1 MTQPLTDLISLETL
15 DRDGA
20 LREADAA
27 VGGDTRADLF
37 RKAGIAGGSLLAS
50 GVLFGGLPA
59 LASAA
64 KPSRRQDVAI
74 LNYAL
79 TLEYLEA
86 AFYAEAVTQGRFS
99 GLLGSFARIVADH
112 EAAHVAYLQR
122 ALGRAAVASPRFD
135 FADTTTNEDKFKA
148 TAFALE
154 NTGVK
159 AYAGQATN
167 IKQAAVV
174 RAAVS
179 ILTIEARHAAAIAAI
194 LGHVPGR
201 DGITP
206 DGAFDKAL
214 SRGAILRAVGRTGF
228 IVS

>member
-1 MTQPLTDLISLETL
+1 MQAPLTNLISVDTL
-15 DRDGA
+15 DQDGA
-20 LREADAA
+20 LRESAEA
-27 VGGDTRADLF
+27 VAGDTRADLF

-50 GVLFGGLPA
+50 GVLLGGLPG
-59 LASAA
+59 LAAA
-64 KPSRRQDVAI
+64 KPSKKQDVAI

-86 AFYAEAVTQGRFS
+86 AFYKEAVEQGRFS
-99 GLLGSFARIVADH
+99 GEVGAFAKLVAAH
-112 EAAHVAYLQR
+112 EAAHVDYLKR
-122 ALGRAAVASPRFD
+122 ALGSAAVKSPRFD
-135 FADTTTNEDKFKA
+135 FKDTTTEEGKFTA
-148 TAFALE
+148 TAFVLE

-174 RAAVS
+174 SAAVS

-194 LGHVPGR
+194 LGHIPGR

-214 SRGAILRAVGRTGF
+214 GKRAILRAVGGTGF
-228 IVS
+228 IV

>member
-1 MTQPLTDLISLETL
+1 MHAPLTELISVDTL
-15 DRDGA
+15 DQDGA
-20 LREADAA
+20 LRESAEA
-27 VGGDTRADLF
+27 VAGDTRADLF

-50 GVLFGGLPA
+50 GVLLGGLPG
-59 LASAA
+59 LAAA
-64 KPSRRQDVAI
+64 KPSKKQDVAI

-86 AFYAEAVTQGRFS
+86 AFYKEAVEQGKFS
-99 GLLGSFARIVADH
+99 GEVGAFAKLVAAH
-112 EAAHVAYLQR
+112 EAAHVAYLKR
-122 ALGRAAVASPRFD
+122 ALGAAAVKSPRFN

-148 TAFALE
+148 TAFVLE

-174 RAAVS
+174 SAAVS

-194 LGHVPGR
+194 LGHIPGR

-214 SRGAILRAVGRTGF
+214 SRKAILRAVGGTGF